1 MELHQLEAFSAVM
14 SAGSITGAGRLLE
27 RSQPAVTRQI
37 QELEADLGYAL
48 FNRNGPRV
56 TPTHRA
62 FLLYEEVER
71 SLVGL
76 KTIEQRARAIGLGE
90 AEPLRVAAT
99 PALAASIV
107 PPAIAALPP
116 LGHTPQ
122 FQLRSLSAEHV
133 VHEVLTRSADIGLVT
148 LPIGHAGLDIHWIAE
163 APCVAL
169 VQSSDPLATLPH
181 ITLRD
186 LANQRIVTVANRF
199 RLRHRIDAAFAAARI
214 AADVFLETNASLNAV
229 MAARAGAGVAIVD
242 PATGLGLPI
251 EGVTARPLDCA
262 IPFFF
267 GVVTPAGKPRRAAV
281 DALLQSI
288 EQATRE
294 LLDGVVLHPAQ
305 QHDALLQRETR
316 VPRARTKHPEHTA

>member
-56 TPTHRA
+56 TPTHCA

-71 SLVGL
+71 SLIGL

-116 LGHTPQ
+116 LGRAPQ

-133 VHEVLTRSADIGLVT
+133 VHEVLTRTADIGLVT

-169 VQSSDPLATLPH
+169 VQSGDPLAAQPH
-181 ITLRD
+181 IALRD
-186 LANQRIVTVANRF
+186 LAIWRTG
-199 RLRHRIDAAFAAARI
+199 
-214 AADVFLETNASLNAV
+214 ASSPS
-229 MAARAGAGVAIVD
+229 R
-242 PATGLGLPI
+242 TGSGCGI
-251 EGVTARPLDCA
+251 GST
-262 IPFFF
+262 
-267 GVVTPAGKPRRAAV
+267 RRS
-281 DALLQSI
+281 Q
-288 EQATRE
+288 
-294 LLDGVVLHPAQ
+294 
-305 QHDALLQRETR
+305 
-316 VPRARTKHPEHTA
+316 PRACPSTCSSKPMRR